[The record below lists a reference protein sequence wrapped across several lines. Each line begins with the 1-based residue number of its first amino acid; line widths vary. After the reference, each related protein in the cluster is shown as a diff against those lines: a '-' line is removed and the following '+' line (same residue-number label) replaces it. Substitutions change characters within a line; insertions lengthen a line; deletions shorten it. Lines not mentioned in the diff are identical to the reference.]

1 MFLLNIN
8 LVNFQSQAFW
18 MLFSLM
24 HAPRFGVLSMGY
36 KHLASQG
43 EAPIMYEI
51 DRYIIHIYTP
61 LLLFGLLCCMGVSC
75 QKHVSAFPTHLVV
88 TLSTFVV
95 VSQVFSY
102 FLRFVSE
109 EIVPYWA
116 VYFWYLCEKVKSGSF
131 YTIILCG

>member
-1 MFLLNIN
+1 MCVSVKESNSPMFLLNIN
-8 LVNFQSQAFW
+8 LVNFQSQVFW

-61 LLLFGLLCCMGVSC
+61 LLFGLLCCMGVSC
-75 QKHVSAFPTHLVV
+75 QKRVSAFPTHLLVS
-88 TLSTFVV
+88 LSTFVGV
-95 VSQVFSY
+95 N
-102 FLRFVSE
+102 
-109 EIVPYWA
+109 
-116 VYFWYLCEKVKSGSF
+116 
-131 YTIILCG
+131 